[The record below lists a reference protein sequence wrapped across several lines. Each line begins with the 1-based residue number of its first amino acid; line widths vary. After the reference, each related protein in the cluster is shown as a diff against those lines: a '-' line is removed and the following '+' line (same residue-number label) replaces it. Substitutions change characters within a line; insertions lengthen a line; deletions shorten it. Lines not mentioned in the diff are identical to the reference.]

1 MDTLF
6 RVSLA
11 YGASPI
17 DVWPALGARPKRAA
31 ISPNRVRGAGQRRVS
46 PQMQAMVN
54 DISPLPKER

>member
-17 DVWPALGARPKRAA
+17 DVWPALGARPKHAA
-31 ISPNRVRGAGQRRVS
+31 ISPNRVRGAGQRRIS
-46 PQMQAMVN
+46 PQMLAMVE
-54 DISPLPKER
+54 DITPLQRD